1 MKKFCSNLAKFGI
14 AAMMAVSM
22 TACSGGSTEPSG
34 QNAGTSTAAAT
45 AEAEVPQ
52 EKVIKIATTS
62 DPGSLGAFDEGSSSG
77 RWTVLAYTYEN
88 LIYQGTDGQYHP
100 WLAKS
105 WTKNE
110 AESTPTH
117 VVYDVELFDYIT
129 DFNGNNITAD
139 DVVFSF
145 NECLT
150 NGTGNQHTALTGN
163 LDSIEKTGD
172 YTFKLAVNSE
182 AAGGLEQMM
191 TQVMIVSQKEYE
203 GSGDCMRS
211 NPIGTGAYKVDSWT
225 TGSSIILTKNEDY
238 WQKEEL
244 RGEVQKQNVDRIEY
258 YFVTESTQMAI
269 GLETGIYDVVTNL
282 NFSNASRFMEG
293 GESSEGF
300 TVTTQR
306 DTYIQQMWVNRSE
319 ESPLHDL
326 RIAQAVLYA
335 IDIDALITAVVEGHG
350 EPCYC
355 YGSDLSIGFQP
366 NWKTDDYYL
375 YNLPKAKELLSEAG
389 VKDGDISLTILC
401 DTDEVRSKIAQVIK
415 LMLTE
420 IGINAEVTSFE
431 QALWNTYQTDPTKFD
446 LNISYNGAT
455 GYITNTWRQLD
466 STRYAEHNMAMVRDN
481 TLDSLIQKASISQD
495 DADLDAAKQYM
506 TENAYHYALFHKEL
520 NFVTNSKL
528 ITKPL
533 FNLRGNII
541 PGASEYVWN

>member
-203 GSGDCMRS
+203 
-211 NPIGTGAYKVDSWT
+211 
-225 TGSSIILTKNEDY
+225 
-238 WQKEEL
+238 
-244 RGEVQKQNVDRIEY
+244 
-258 YFVTESTQMAI
+258 
-269 GLETGIYDVVTNL
+269 
-282 NFSNASRFMEG
+282 
-293 GESSEGF
+293 
-300 TVTTQR
+300 
-306 DTYIQQMWVNRSE
+306 
-319 ESPLHDL
+319 
-326 RIAQAVLYA
+326 
-335 IDIDALITAVVEGHG
+335 
-350 EPCYC
+350 
-355 YGSDLSIGFQP
+355 
-366 NWKTDDYYL
+366 
-375 YNLPKAKELLSEAG
+375 
-389 VKDGDISLTILC
+389 
-401 DTDEVRSKIAQVIK
+401 
-415 LMLTE
+415 
-420 IGINAEVTSFE
+420 
-431 QALWNTYQTDPTKFD
+431 
-446 LNISYNGAT
+446 
-455 GYITNTWRQLD
+455 
-466 STRYAEHNMAMVRDN
+466 
-481 TLDSLIQKASISQD
+481 
-495 DADLDAAKQYM
+495 
-506 TENAYHYALFHKEL
+506 
-520 NFVTNSKL
+520 
-528 ITKPL
+528 
-533 FNLRGNII
+533 
-541 PGASEYVWN
+541 